1 MTMSRQRPR
10 SFRHDQ
16 SGAVAATY
24 ALALIPL
31 VAIAGMGFDYAR
43 LAGMDSELQNAAD
56 QAALAAASQL
66 TGDAGA
72 CARASA
78 AAVGLVS
85 NLTLL
90 ASGDN
95 AVTVPDE
102 PGCDAEGSIRFWQ
115 DKEKT
120 EAADADDNAN
130 FVEVLVNARSVDY
143 ALLPVTGLLT
153 SDSIQGIAFA
163 GLGSAICKLP
173 PVFMCNPN
181 EDSDPDFDVE
191 DYVGKGIRLLAN
203 DGGGTY
209 GPGNFGYLQ
218 TNAGNGAQA
227 TAETLGRE
235 EVPGDCVSTDSV
247 VTKPGAQVSVLDALN
262 TRFGIYNSVNQA
274 CGNDGS
280 LCPPSANARQDL
292 LNKNPNNNSAITNAG
307 FQVGNNP
314 YRPTS
319 PTADYADPSTLDPM
333 GYPRDKCHAVSVTGS
348 CTDGQVGDGNW
359 DRNAYFVSNDHIWSS
374 VPSASLFSSYGVE
387 PADAT
392 LRPTRYQVYLYEY
405 FNNKM
410 ATAQIGNLKAQ
421 GTPLFNGP
429 GIAPGGASADRRVL
443 SVAVVNCESQASKIA
458 GSTPVEPEDWVDVF
472 LVEPSLRRGSGQNV
486 RTEQF
491 DVYIEVIGN
500 STLGG
505 GATAGQEIRKDVPY
519 LIE

>member
-1 MTMSRQRPR
+1 MTRSRHRPR

-56 QAALAAASQL
+56 QAALAAATQL
-66 TGDAGA
+66 TADDGA

-78 AAVGLVS
+78 AAVGLVA

-95 AVTVPDE
+95 AVTVPSE
-102 PGCDAEGSIRFWQ
+102 PDCDAAGSIRFWQ
-115 DKEKT
+115 DKDKT
-120 EAADADDNAN
+120 TAADADANARY
-130 FVEVLVNARSVDY
+130 VEVFVNARSVDY
-143 ALLPVTGLLT
+143 ALLPVTGLIA
-153 SDSIQGIAFA
+153 SGNIQGIALA
-163 GLGSAICKLP
+163 GLGSSICKLP
-173 PVFMCNPN
+173 PVMMCNPR
-181 EDSDPDFDVE
+181 ESDDSDFDAE
-191 DYVGKGIRLLAN
+191 FYVGKGIRLIAN
-203 DGGGTY
+203 DGGGGY
-209 GPGNFGYLQ
+209 GPGNFGYLE

-235 EVPGDCVSTDSV
+235 EVPGDCVASDSV
-247 VTKPGAQVSVLDALN
+247 TTKPGEQLSVLDALN
-262 TRFGIYNSVNQA
+262 TRFGIYNSVNNA
-274 CGNDGS
+274 CGNDGA

-292 LNKNPNNNSAITNAG
+292 LNKNPNNNSAVGNAG
-307 FQVGNNP
+307 FQVGDNP

-319 PTADYADPSTLDPM
+319 PVNDIANPALLDPM
-333 GYPRDKCHAVSVTGS
+333 GYPRDKCHAISQTGS
-348 CTDGQVGDGNW
+348 CTLGRVGDGNW
-359 DRNAYFVSNDHIWSS
+359 DRNAYFVSNSHIWSS
-374 VPSASLFSSYGVE
+374 VPSASLFSTYGNE

-405 FNNKM
+405 LNNKM
-410 ATAQIGNLKAQ
+410 ALRQVGNLKAQ
-421 GTPLFNGP
+421 GTPLFNPP
-429 GIAPGGASADRRVL
+429 GIAPGGASPDRRVL
-443 SVAVVNCESQASKIA
+443 TIAVVNCTAEEVQ
-458 GSTPVEPEDWVDVF
+458 GRTEGVEVEDWIDVF
-472 LVEPSLRRGSGQNV
+472 LVEPSVTRGHGLGNI
-486 RTEQF
+486 TEKS
-491 DVYIEVIGN
+491 DVYIEVIGQ